1 MVRIPKR
8 INGSLQMLIEEVYR
22 SGRMSRQVYLLMT
35 ATLLSGQKVSPEE
48 RQQIIRV
55 LDSLKLGRLSMT
67 N

>member
-8 INGSLQMLIEEVYR
+8 INGSLQVLIEEVYR

-55 LDSLKLGRLSMT
+55 LDSLKLGRLSMI

>member
-1 MVRIPKR
+1 
-8 INGSLQMLIEEVYR
+8 MLIEEVYR